1 MNTCF
6 SISPDRTRIAYD
18 VIGTGPAIILL
29 HGGGSFRQEW
39 HTAGY
44 VERLQTAFQVITID
58 LRGHGESDQP
68 ENPTSYTPKKMS
80 QDFLAVADACGVDHF
95 TIWGFSYGGKAGR
108 YLAVR
113 SARVDKIILISTPF
127 GPAIPGKTSQD
138 VFDFCVHW
146 SPSVQAQRD
155 GTLDFASLSPEDQ
168 QLMRQCHVPAMLG
181 WVPAMLDWPTVE
193 PVEFRCPALWLLG
206 SEDQEAMSTFETYK
220 GRLNGSKVQVQVLEG
235 LSHEGV
241 FEAVDQVFDRM
252 LTFTSSC
259 GQSVSD

>member
-6 SISPDRTRIAYD
+6 VLSPDRTRIAYD
-18 VIGTGPAIILL
+18 VNGTGSAIMLL

-44 VERLQTAFQVITID
+44 VERLKNEFKVITVD

-68 ENPTSYTPKKMS
+68 EDPTGYSPAKMG
-80 QDFLAVADACGVDHF
+80 QDFLAVANACGVDHF

-108 YLAVR
+108 YLAVQ
-113 SARVDKIILISTPF
+113 SARVDKMILISTPF

-138 VFDFCVHW
+138 VFDFCAHW
-146 SPSVQAQRD
+146 SPIVQAQRG

-181 WVPAMLDWPTVE
+181 WVPAMLSWPSVE
-193 PVEFRCPALWLLG
+193 PADFGCPALWLLG
-206 SEDQEAMSTFETYK
+206 SEDQQAVSTLEEYK
-220 GRLNGSKVQVQVLEG
+220 GRLNGSGVQVFVMEG
-235 LSHEGV
+235 
-241 FEAVDQVFDRM
+241 
-252 LTFTSSC
+252 
-259 GQSVSD
+259 